1 VAAEGDD
8 EEAMARLTTEKT
20 ALEAGSE
27 GNGAMVLNLSHRV
40 LSDVSGSLPITTPAS
55 RGVML
60 GSVAHGVSVV
70 REQVSCLSRFKNL
83 ERLDLGYNCLVT
95 LEVTV

>member
-1 VAAEGDD
+1 
-8 EEAMARLTTEKT
+8 
-20 ALEAGSE
+20 
-27 GNGAMVLNLSHRV
+27 MVLNLSHRA

-70 REQVSCLSRFKNL
+70 HEQVSCLSRFKNL